1 MRSFIKKALT
11 TSAILFYSVFSQ
23 AQDEKN
29 LRVGIDL
36 TYAPYAYLDNGK
48 ASGFDPDLMR
58 TLGKNLNKNVEFK
71 DTRIENI
78 IIGLNAGHYD
88 VVASA
93 LYVNPQRAKQVDFLP
108 YLQTGGVLV
117 VRGNDDFAPQ
127 RLEDLCGKSM
137 SSMKGAAWIPTV
149 NKVSE
154 EFCAP
159 KNLKPITVKEY
170 PSAPEAAQ
178 ALLSGGVDVQY
189 EDAAV
194 AQMVINQ
201 LGDRLKIT
209 NKEQLY
215 PVLIGLAFNKDDVK
229 GKAVIAQAIKDTL
242 ADGSYNAL
250 LKKYNLDFPNEA
262 LLKANGLENAIDQAI
277 EKAKAPNSNLRVGI
291 DLTYAPYAYLDNGK
305 ASGFDPDLMRTLGK
319 NLNKNVEFKDTRIE
333 NIIIGLNAGHYDVV
347 ASALYVNPQRAKQ
360 VDFLPYLQTGGVLV
374 VRGNDDFAPQRLE
387 DLCGKSMSSMKGAA
401 WIPTVNKVSEEFCA
415 PKNLKPITVKEYP
428 SAPEAAQALL
438 SGGVDVQYEDAAVA
452 QMVINQLGDRLK
464 ITNKEQLYP
473 VLIGL
478 AFNKDDVKGKAIIA
492 QAIKDTLV
500 DGSYNELLKKYN
512 LEFPNEALLKAN
524 GLENAIDQAITANSA
539 TQSAVDSDK
548 VSEKGFNWA
557 YLGSLF
563 TNTDFWKAV
572 LTVLELSTLTWIFAI
587 LWGFVLA
594 LGTQSKNP
602 LFNKAANTYI
612 WLFRSLPLLVLL
624 IFIYNVPQFWPA
636 SSVVLSNPFVAGLIS
651 MVLSESAYVAE
662 IHRGALS
669 AIPKG
674 QYEAGKAL
682 GIGFWGV
689 QRHIV
694 IPQALKVALPPLTN
708 QYITIVKLTSLVSVI
723 SLTEILLVGQQ
734 LYTRNFL
741 VLETLLAVAFYYVV
755 IVSLLSWLLKKLEQR
770 LDVSLRHE
778 ESEQPVNVERSELA
792 PYSVLKTEYSNNA
805 EALRIENVK
814 KSFNH
819 VQVLKGIDLSLK
831 WGEVLSI
838 IGYSGSGKTT
848 LIRSINGLETLD
860 QGSIYLEGESFI
872 EGKHLAS
879 NAQNKIVN
887 LGMVFQNYN
896 LFPHKTVLENLLLAP
911 KYHGKPEQETRLL
924 ALAMLDKV
932 GLLAH
937 ANKYPHQLSGG
948 QQQRVAIVRAL
959 VMKPKI
965 MLFDEPT
972 SALDPELVG
981 EVLLVMEE
989 LAKEDMTMVIVTHEI
1004 QFALKVSDKIAF
1016 MDAGEIAFLQT
1027 PDELRKNDD
1036 PRIRK
1041 FINNEIL
1048 RNDFII

>member
-1 MRSFIKKALT
+1 MLNIIHKTLAGGLLLLLSF
-11 TSAILFYSVFSQ
+11 FSQ
-23 AQDEKN
+23 ANEASP

-36 TYAPYAYLDNGK
+36 TYAPYAYLDNK
-48 ASGFDPDLMR
+48 EASGFDPDLMR
-58 TLGKNLNKNVEFK
+58 LLGKNLNRQVEFK

-88 VVASA
+88 LVASA

-117 VRGNDDFAPQ
+117 VRGKDSFSPQ
-127 RLEDLCGKSM
+127 KLEDLCGKSI
-137 SSMKGAAWIPTV
+137 SSMKGAAWIPTM
-149 NKVSE
+149 NEVSE
-154 EFCAP
+154 KYCAP
-159 KNLKPITVKEY
+159 KNLKPLIVKEY

-215 PVLIGLAFNKDDVK
+215 PVLIGLAFNKSDLS
-229 GKAVIAQAIKDTL
+229 GKAVIAHAIKDTL
-242 ADGSYNAL
+242 ADGSYQ
-250 LKKYNLDFPNEA
+250 K
-262 LLKANGLENAIDQAI
+262 
-277 EKAKAPNSNLRVGI
+277 
-291 DLTYAPYAYLDNGK
+291 
-305 ASGFDPDLMRTLGK
+305 
-319 NLNKNVEFKDTRIE
+319 
-333 NIIIGLNAGHYDVV
+333 
-347 ASALYVNPQRAKQ
+347 
-360 VDFLPYLQTGGVLV
+360 
-374 VRGNDDFAPQRLE
+374 
-387 DLCGKSMSSMKGAA
+387 
-401 WIPTVNKVSEEFCA
+401 
-415 PKNLKPITVKEYP
+415 
-428 SAPEAAQALL
+428 
-438 SGGVDVQYEDAAVA
+438 
-452 QMVINQLGDRLK
+452 
-464 ITNKEQLYP
+464 
-473 VLIGL
+473 
-478 AFNKDDVKGKAIIA
+478 
-492 QAIKDTLV
+492 
-500 DGSYNELLKKYN
+500 LLKKYN
-512 LEFPNEALLKAN
+512 LEFPNEALLKQN
-524 GLENAIDQAITANSA
+524 GLENALDNAILASENGN
-539 TQSAVDSDK
+539 DK
-548 VSEKGFNWA
+548 TVSKGFNWS
-557 YLGSLF
+557 YLASLF
-563 TNTDFWKAV
+563 VNTDFWKAV
-572 LTVLELSTLTWIFAI
+572 LTVFELSTLTWIFAVI
-587 LWGFVLA
+587 WGFFLA
-594 LGTQSKNP
+594 LGTQS
-602 LFNKAANTYI
+602 NKKLVSKFSNTYI

-624 IFIYNVPQFWPA
+624 IFIYNVPQFWSV
-636 SSVVLSNPFVAGLIS
+636 SSVLLSNPFIAGLIA
-651 MVLSESAYVAE
+651 MVLSESAYIAE

-792 PYSVLKTEYSNNA
+792 PYSVLKTEHSNNA

-860 QGSIYLEGESFI
+860 QGSIYLDGESFI
-872 EGKHLAS
+872 EGKYLAS

-911 KYHGKPEQETRLL
+911 EYHGKPEQETRLL

-989 LAKEDMTMVIVTHEI
+989 LAKEDMTMVIVTHEM